1 MSIEEEKYKK
11 LRESLRSL
19 PRIRAKNDFEAR
31 LHRKIREHESQM
43 GLHQPKKEKSSF
55 FDVLANLFRPSLV
68 PVVGLTIVLL
78 AVVVVYFAYFNEL
91 KKDNQPST
99 EYSSGEK
106 KGEFVIY
113 VKKDGD
119 RVYDETVRDITS
131 ADVDQTTSTGEYRP
145 STDVGVDKL
154 STPEMQPTP
163 ESERRTKDDRISDE
177 QKIIMEKE
185 SEPKKESDDYK
196 SQPKNDDG
204 VIMKKG
210 YIEKKEAPLNT
221 REKKEDTGGKE
232 DENIFDQK
240 GVYPN
245 EEIKQD
251 TEKGN
256 KAEDINR
263 ISRSTKDSLKAKD
276 KKVEEQKDSIEK

>member
-1 MSIEEEKYKK
+1 MSIEEEKYNK

-19 PRIRAKNDFEAR
+19 PRIRAKSGFEAR
-31 LHRKIREHESQM
+31 LHRKIREHESLT
-43 GLHQPKKEKSSF
+43 GLQQPLKEKSSF
-55 FDVLANLFRPSLV
+55 FDILANLFKPSLV
-68 PVVGLTIVLL
+68 PAVGLTIVLL

-91 KKDNQPST
+91 KKDNQPSQ

-119 RVYDETVRDITS
+119 RVYDETARDITS
-131 ADVDQTTSTGEYRP
+131 ADVDLSTSTGEYIP
-145 STDVGVDKL
+145 STDVGTDKL
-154 STPEMQPTP
+154 STPEIQPTP
-163 ESERRTKDDRISDE
+163 ESERRAKDDRISDE
-177 QKIIMEKE
+177 QKIMMEKE
-185 SEPKKESDDYK
+185 SEHRKESDDVK

-210 YIEKKEAPLNT
+210 YIDKKEAPLNT
-221 REKKEDTGGKE
+221 REKKEDTSGKE
-232 DENIFDQK
+232 NEQFFDQK
-240 GVYPN
+240 VYPN

-251 TEKGN
+251 TEKSN
-256 KAEDINR
+256 KTEDTNR

-276 KKVEEQKDSIEK
+276 KNIEEQKDSIEK